1 MTRDGRDLIV
11 FLLLTVLLM
20 GGIMILKP
28 GQGTLPA
35 ADVTTTATPKQQ
47 ANKAKKK
54 AGTWFVPVFFN
65 F

>member
-20 GGIMILKP
+20 GGIMMILKP

-47 ANKAKKK
+47 AK
-54 AGTWFVPVFFN
+54 
-65 F
+65 

>member
-35 ADVTTTATPKQQ
+35 ADRCNNDRNTQTAS
-47 ANKAKKK
+47 
-54 AGTWFVPVFFN
+54 
-65 F
+65 

>member
-35 ADVTTTATPKQQ
+35 SRCNNDRNTQTAS
-47 ANKAKKK
+47 
-54 AGTWFVPVFFN
+54 
-65 F
+65 

>member
-35 ADVTTTATPKQQ
+35 ADVTTTATPNQQ
-47 ANKAKKK
+47 AKS
-54 AGTWFVPVFFN
+54 GTQEGRNVVCSCLF
-65 F
+65 

>member
-35 ADVTTTATPKQQ
+35 ADVTTTATPKEQ
-47 ANKAKKK
+47 AK
-54 AGTWFVPVFFN
+54 
-65 F
+65 

>member
-28 GQGTLPA
+28 GHA
-35 ADVTTTATPKQQ
+35 ACSRCNNDRNTQTA
-47 ANKAKKK
+47 
-54 AGTWFVPVFFN
+54 G
-65 F
+65 

>member
-1 MTRDGRDLIV
+1 MAETNFISLGKEGRRMTRDGRDLIV

-47 ANKAKKK
+47 AK
-54 AGTWFVPVFFN
+54 
-65 F
+65 